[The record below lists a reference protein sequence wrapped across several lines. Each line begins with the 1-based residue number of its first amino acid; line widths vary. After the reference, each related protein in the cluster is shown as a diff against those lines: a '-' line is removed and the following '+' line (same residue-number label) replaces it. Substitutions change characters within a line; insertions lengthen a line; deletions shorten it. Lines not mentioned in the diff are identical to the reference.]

1 MGEELRLFELIK
13 EMNWNLLGTLII
25 VSSVVAWVG
34 DVVGMKLGKKRITFL
49 SLRPKH
55 TSRIISVMTGIG
67 IAIFTLFAISIAS
80 EPVRT
85 ALFSMNYVQ
94 NQITSLT
101 AELQKNRS
109 SLQGMELE
117 LFASKDDL
125 EDKQVELQNVEKKLA
140 AGTKKLKEANAQLDT
155 MRLQVAKT
163 EEKQANLLK
172 ENAKIVQ
179 ESKNL
184 NMSIRTLKDEAEKL
198 KGGIQKLREGRIAV
212 LTGELVAQGVIQ
224 EPSVSSYQAEQFI
237 SRLSDE
243 VCAMM
248 AYRFGKKKEDIP
260 LPVLDDVSY
269 AEVKTLI
276 TKNKGR
282 WLVRMMSSSNAV
294 EGEPVKITLQA
305 YKTKLIFKAEETLYE
320 TLIPAQSPRNVVE
333 EIVFKSLKMLN
344 ADAVRKGVLRDP
356 LTGNVGSI
364 DTAEFMDY
372 IEGVTLSSTDKK
384 LKIVAAGDIY
394 TEGPVKVKLILK

>member
-1 MGEELRLFELIK
+1 MFELIK

-320 TLIPAQSPRNVVE
+320 THIPAQSPRNVVE

>member
-1 MGEELRLFELIK
+1 MFELIK

-305 YKTKLIFKAEETLYE
+305 YKTKLILKAEETLYE
-320 TLIPAQSPRNVVE
+320 THIPAQSPRNVVE

>member
-1 MGEELRLFELIK
+1 MFELIK

-25 VSSVVAWVG
+25 VSSLVAWVG

-49 SLRPKH
+49 NLRPKH
-55 TSRIISVMTGIG
+55 TSRIISIMTGIG
-67 IAIFTLFAISIAS
+67 IAIFTLFVISIAS

-109 SLQGMELE
+109 SLQGMEVE
-117 LFASKDDL
+117 LFASKGDL
-125 EDKQVELQNVEKKLA
+125 EDKQVELLNVEKKLA
-140 AGTKKLKEANAQLDT
+140 LGTKNLKDANLQLGK
-155 MRLQVAKT
+155 MKLQVAKT
-163 EEKQANLLK
+163 EEEQTKLLL
-172 ENAKIVQ
+172 ENAKIMQ

-184 NMSIRTLKDEAEKL
+184 GSSVKTLKAEAEKL
-198 KGGIQKLREGRIAV
+198 KSGIQKLREGRIAA
-212 LTGELVAQGVIQ
+212 LTGELLAQGIIQ

-237 SRLSDE
+237 MRLSDE

-260 LPVLDDVSY
+260 APVLDSVSV
-269 AEVKTLI
+269 AEVKNLI

-294 EGEPVKITLQA
+294 EGEPVKITLHA
-305 YKTKLIFKAEETLYE
+305 YKTKLIFKANETLYE
-320 TLIPAQSPRNVVE
+320 TTIPAESPRNVVE
-333 EIVFKSLKMLN
+333 EIVFRSLKVLN
-344 ADAVRKGVLRDP
+344 SDAVRKGVLRDP

-372 IEGVTLSSTDKK
+372 IEEVTLNKEDKK
-384 LKIVAAGDIY
+384 LKVVAAGDIY

>member
-1 MGEELRLFELIK
+1 MFELIK

-25 VSSVVAWVG
+25 VSSLVAWVG

-49 SLRPKH
+49 NLRPKH
-55 TSRIISVMTGIG
+55 TSRIISIMTGIG
-67 IAIFTLFAISIAS
+67 IAIFTLFVISIAS

-109 SLQGMELE
+109 SLQGMEVE
-117 LFASKDDL
+117 LFASKGDL
-125 EDKQVELQNVEKKLA
+125 EDKQVELLNVEKKLA
-140 AGTKKLKEANAQLDT
+140 LGTKNLKDANLQLEK
-155 MRLQVAKT
+155 MKLQVAKT
-163 EEKQANLLK
+163 EEEQTKLLL
-172 ENAKIVQ
+172 ENGKIMQ

-184 NMSIRTLKDEAEKL
+184 SSSVKTLKAEAEKL
-198 KGGIQKLREGRIAV
+198 KSGIQKLREGRIAA
-212 LTGELVAQGVIQ
+212 LTGELLAQGIIQ

-237 SRLSDE
+237 MRLSDE

-260 LPVLDDVSY
+260 APVLDSVSV
-269 AEVKTLI
+269 AEVKNLI
-276 TKNKGR
+276 TKYKGR

-294 EGEPVKITLQA
+294 EGEPVKITLHA
-305 YKTKLIFKAEETLYE
+305 YKTKLIFKANETLYE
-320 TLIPAQSPRNVVE
+320 TTIPAESPRNVVE
-333 EIVFKSLKMLN
+333 EIVFRSLKVLN
-344 ADAVRKGVLRDP
+344 SDAVRKGVLRDP

-372 IEGVTLSSTDKK
+372 IEEVTLNKEDKK
-384 LKIVAAGDIY
+384 LKVVAAGDIY

>member
-1 MGEELRLFELIK
+1 
-13 EMNWNLLGTLII
+13 MNWNLLGTLII

>member
-320 TLIPAQSPRNVVE
+320 THIPAQSPRNVVE

>member
-1 MGEELRLFELIK
+1 
-13 EMNWNLLGTLII
+13 MNWNLLGTLII

-320 TLIPAQSPRNVVE
+320 THIPAQSPRNVVE